1 MLPFHPTC
9 IFKLAE
15 FLSQP
20 GVFEFCCVTGAVSA
34 TKVSGPNATLFSSS
48 HHFMFIMM
56 SPILL
61 FCTAGIR
68 DRPFERQAPRGRV
81 LSEVGRRLLVRFLA
95 ALVTLCFGCAA
106 AGKARVSGKCFRG
119 GRYMPVLLYAV
130 FVAGNTVDFYAM
142 GDLRKC
148 WYGIIVLSCFYI
160 YVLDV

>member
-1 MLPFHPTC
+1 
-9 IFKLAE
+9 
-15 FLSQP
+15 
-20 GVFEFCCVTGAVSA
+20 
-34 TKVSGPNATLFSSS
+34 
-48 HHFMFIMM
+48 M

-148 WYGIIVLSCFYI
+148 WHGVIVLSCFYI
-160 YVLDV
+160 YALDVYRVRRVIRETHAIRDVLFSYSKVWVTRVMSQPSLIMNYRLL